1 MATASRS
8 SPMAG
13 DQVTRLNRAYRIEET
28 EHWSTLRRNGA
39 THKLHLG
46 GLGQCCST
54 NIEFANGGSSDVEW
68 LDALGKHWVATGE
81 SPVSAC
87 RKSTAVLLQ
96 EVANAVEANQQG

>member
-1 MATASRS
+1 
-8 SPMAG
+8 MAG

-28 EHWSTLRRNGA
+28 EHWSTLRRSGA

-46 GLGQCCST
+46 GVGRCCST